1 MNGLLNPA
9 NPASPLNPINPIS
22 PLNPTRSHHH
32 HHTDT
37 SAIVA
42 VQDSVVAYFD
52 GIQKIKE
59 HYTKQFGELLDNPPW
74 RCVNGDVVKPIPEIL
89 T

>member
-32 HHTDT
+32 TDT

-42 VQDSVVAYFD
+42 VQDSIVASFD
-52 GIQKIKE
+52 GIDLAVACGGSFVIGILACV
-59 HYTKQFGELLDNPPW
+59 HFLLFKK
-74 RCVNGDVVKPIPEIL
+74 G
-89 T
+89 

>member
-37 SAIVA
+37 AATLAA
-42 VQDSVVAYFD
+42 VQDSVVATFD
-52 GIQKIKE
+52 GIDLAVACGGSFII
-59 HYTKQFGELLDNPPW
+59 GILV
-74 RCVNGDVVKPIPEIL
+74 CVIFFLFKKG
-89 T
+89 

>member
-32 HHTDT
+32 HTDT

-52 GIQKIKE
+52 GIDLAVACGGSFII
-59 HYTKQFGELLDNPPW
+59 GILA
-74 RCVNGDVVKPIPEIL
+74 CVIFYLFKKG
-89 T
+89 